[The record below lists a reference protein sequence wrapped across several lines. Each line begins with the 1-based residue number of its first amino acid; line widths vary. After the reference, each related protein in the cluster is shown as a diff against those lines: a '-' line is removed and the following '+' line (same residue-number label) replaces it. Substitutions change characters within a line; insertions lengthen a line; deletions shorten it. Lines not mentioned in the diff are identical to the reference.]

1 MAIDI
6 KKMKAKL
13 AALSNKGS
21 KKDILWGP
29 KEGQKYTVRILPSPD
44 GDPFKEFWFHYDL
57 APGGFLCPKKNYGEQ
72 CAACEFA
79 SKLYKEKTEESAEM
93 ARKFLARQRFFSPI
107 VVRGEEK
114 EGVKVW
120 GYGKTVYQDLLGYT
134 LNPEYGDITDTDQ
147 GTDLNVTAAK
157 NGNQSFA
164 SPKLTPARMPS
175 KLCQGSIED
184 CKELLESIPDIEGLQ
199 KRKTSAEVAAIL
211 DEYLSG
217 GAASDEDV
225 EQVSNETSKYAAK
238 AAVKP
243 MKKTEKN
250 PVDDAFEEL
259 MNS

>member
-21 KKDILWGP
+21 RKDVLWSP
-29 KEGQKYTVRILPSPD
+29 KEGQKYTVRILPVPD

-57 APGGFLCPKKNYGEQ
+57 APGGFLCPKKNYGEA

-79 SKLYKEKTEESAEM
+79 SKLYKDKTEESAEM
-93 ARKFLARQRFFSPI
+93 ARKFVARQRFFSPI

-134 LNPEYGDITDTDQ
+134 LNPEYDDITDVDR

-184 CKELLESIPDIEGLQ
+184 CKELLESIPDIESLQ
-199 KRKTSAEVAAIL
+199 KRKTSAEVSAIL
-211 DEYLSG
+211 DQYLSG
-217 GAASDEDV
+217 DSTEEEV
-225 EQVSNETSKYAAK
+225 EESSQETVKYASQQ
-238 AAVKP
+238 
-243 MKKTEKN
+243 KKTLPKKEKN